1 MVSSGGPKTFSF
13 ANTHHQANMNGG
25 SAGGGGSTVFGI
37 PTTSAGAAFSF
48 NDMLARV
55 QNEKATFFQQP
66 QQQQQQSSFFGNQ
79 TPSNLPQQQTTS
91 FFNNINQQQ
100 QQPQHTTTSQ
110 TPSFFNVPANGGSS
124 IFGGSNSQSGSQLA
138 SFVFGGKDP
147 GGLNATTAITTTPSH
162 CQWYTPL
169 EELTDDDRTLF
180 EQKEFTD
187 LIPLVPPPLEMC
199 H

>member
-1 MVSSGGPKTFSF
+1 
-13 ANTHHQANMNGG
+13 MNGG

-37 PTTSAGAAFSF
+37 PTTSTGAAFSF

-66 QQQQQQSSFFGNQ
+66 QQQPSLFGNQ

-91 FFNNINQQQ
+91 FFNNINHQQ

-110 TPSFFNVPANGGSS
+110 TPSFFNVPPAAANGGSS
-124 IFGGSNSQSGSQLA
+124 IFGGSQSGSQLA

-147 GGLNATTAITTTPSH
+147 GGLNSNATTAITTTPSH

-169 EELTDDDRTLF
+169 EELTDDDRALF
-180 EQKEFTD
+180 EQKEFTA

>member
-13 ANTHHQANMNGG
+13 ANTHHQVDMNGG
-25 SAGGGGSTVFGI
+25 SAGGGGGGSSTVFGI
-37 PTTSAGAAFSF
+37 PTSSTGAAFSF

-66 QQQQQQSSFFGNQ
+66 QQQQQQQPSFFGNQ
-79 TPSNLPQQQTTS
+79 TPANLPQQQTTS
-91 FFNNINQQQ
+91 FFN
-100 QQPQHTTTSQ
+100 TTSQ
-110 TPSFFNVPANGGSS
+110 TPSFFNVPPPVANGGSS
-124 IFGGSNSQSGSQLA
+124 IFGGSQSGSQLA

-169 EELTDDDRTLF
+169 EELTDDDRALF
-180 EQKEFTD
+180 EQKEFTA

>member
-1 MVSSGGPKTFSF
+1 
-13 ANTHHQANMNGG
+13 MNGG

-37 PTTSAGAAFSF
+37 PTTSTGAAFSF

-66 QQQQQQSSFFGNQ
+66 QQQQPSFFGNQ

-91 FFNNINQQQ
+91 FFNNINHQQ

-110 TPSFFNVPANGGSS
+110 TPSFFNVPPAAANGGSS
-124 IFGGSNSQSGSQLA
+124 IFGGSQSGSQLA

-147 GGLNATTAITTTPSH
+147 GGLSLNAVNVTTTPSH

-169 EELTDDDRTLF
+169 EELTDDDRALF
-180 EQKEFTD
+180 EQKEFTA